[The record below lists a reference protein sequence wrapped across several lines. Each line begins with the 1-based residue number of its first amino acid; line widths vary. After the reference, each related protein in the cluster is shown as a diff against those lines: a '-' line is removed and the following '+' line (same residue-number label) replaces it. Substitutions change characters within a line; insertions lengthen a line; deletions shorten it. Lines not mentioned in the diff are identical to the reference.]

1 MKEKKIKNI
10 EDLKNLQEKFKK
22 DLDLRLGSKG
32 MTITVHMGTCGIGA
46 GARDALSSLA
56 DALTNAERE
65 DVIIQQS
72 GCLGYCE
79 KEPMMTLRDESGK
92 EYCYGLL
99 DKPRIQ
105 RIVSEHI
112 IGGTAV
118 EEYIV
123 KI

>member
-1 MKEKKIKNI
+1 MKEKKIKGMG
-10 EDLKNLQEKFKK
+10 DLKNLQEKFKK

-32 MTITVHMGTCGIGA
+32 MSITIHLGTCGIGA
-46 GARDALSSLA
+46 GARDMLSSLA
-56 DALTNAERE
+56 DALSNAEKE
-65 DVIIQQS
+65 DIIIQQS

-99 DKPRIQ
+99 DKTKIQ
-105 RIVSEHI
+105 RIVSEHVV
-112 IGGTAV
+112 GGTPV